1 MSKTKAKKSKNIAL
15 IDKDLILYLALIE
28 QNDFHDTN
36 YFWQNFKNVELL
48 NHACKTKNFDLI
60 LFNDSS
66 LEAEKI
72 QSDHPIFANSSICP
86 IIILSTNHES
96 KFTSPKF
103 DKITHFSI
111 IHKPFR
117 FMTLLKRMEEALEIQ
132 DTSNTQHLKIGPFLL
147 KPFEKVL
154 LGHNNEKL
162 RLTDIE
168 VKILKIFSKNRN
180 EFVKKQILMEEV
192 WGIKHFLDT
201 HTLETHIYRLR
212 KKLRIHFEKK
222 LSIKS
227 KQGAY
232 AMDDKSEE
240 IL

>member
-1 MSKTKAKKSKNIAL
+1 MSKTNAKKSKNIAL

-36 YFWQNFKNVELL
+36 YFWQNFKNVELI
-48 NHACKTKNFDLI
+48 NHACKAKNFDLI
-60 LFNDSS
+60 LFNDSD
-66 LEAEKI
+66 LEKI
-72 QSDHPIFANSSICP
+72 QPDHPLFANSSTCP
-86 IIILSTNHES
+86 IIILSTNYGS
-96 KFTSPKF
+96 KFTIPEF

-132 DTSNTQHLKIGPFLL
+132 NTSNSQNLKIGPFLL
-147 KPFEKVL
+147 KPFDKVL
-154 LGHNNEKL
+154 LGCNNEKL

-180 EFVKKQILMEEV
+180 EFVKKEILMEEV

-212 KKLRIHFEKK
+212 KKLRIQFEKK

-232 AMDDKSEE
+232 AIDYKPEE

>member
-1 MSKTKAKKSKNIAL
+1 MSKTNAKKSKNIAL

-111 IHKPFR
+111 IHKISYSIKDLAKMFK
-117 FMTLLKRMEEALEIQ
+117 T
-132 DTSNTQHLKIGPFLL
+132 KIKYL
-147 KPFEKVL
+147 KPRSGERYASALTKMS
-154 LGHNNEKL
+154 NNRKIINKYGKIDL
-162 RLTDIE
+162 KDYVTSVSYTHLTLPT
-168 VKILKIFSKNRN
+168 K
-180 EFVKKQILMEEV
+180 
-192 WGIKHFLDT
+192 
-201 HTLETHIYRLR
+201 
-212 KKLRIHFEKK
+212 
-222 LSIKS
+222 
-227 KQGAY
+227 A
-232 AMDDKSEE
+232 
-240 IL
+240 